1 MAGLYNNGFQPVD
14 QKTTMRLQP
23 QRSRACL
30 FATTL
35 VTAAV
40 IAACGG
46 GSDTP
51 APPPAPAPV
60 VEATPASLTL
70 EKIGGYAHAGGLSSA
85 EITAY
90 DPLTK
95 RLFVINGAL
104 ASVDVLD
111 LSNPTAPTLIGSISA
126 AAIGPGLAAINSV
139 AVFNG
144 VVALAVE
151 ANPKT
156 SNGVVAWVRASDLVV
171 LGTDTVGALPDMLTF
186 TPDGSHLL
194 VANEGEPNSY
204 GLVDSV
210 DPEGSVSVIALAG
223 VTPTATSL
231 TLTRTVGS
239 AGFAGF
245 NAQLASLRSAGV
257 RIYGPGANVAQ
268 DLEPEYITISAD
280 SKTAWVTLQEN
291 NAIATV
297 DIASKTVTS
306 IKPLGFKDHSVAGMG
321 MDVSDEDAGTN
332 TNSGTPLIK
341 IGPVPVKGMYLP
353 DAIASYSAGGQ
364 TWLITANEGDARA
377 DWPGFNEETR
387 VRAHCSPAGLE
398 PTVFTDALNQI
409 LDSNLGRLRITSTP
423 NGGSTGKNID
433 GRCEALYSFGARSF
447 SIWST
452 DVNRVFDS
460 GDDVEQRTK
469 ALPNVNFNASH
480 DNNDLDGRSASKGP
494 EPEGVTVGTFGSKT
508 FAFIG
513 LERVG
518 GVMVY
523 DVTNPAAPV
532 YTTYLNTRTGLT
544 GDRGPEGL
552 TLIKAAQSPNG
563 KPLLVVGNE
572 TSGTTAVFQLNLTY

>member
-1 MAGLYNNGFQPVD
+1 
-14 QKTTMRLQP
+14 MRLQA
-23 QRSRACL
+23 RRTHATL

-35 VTAAV
+35 LSAAV
-40 IAACGG
+40 LAACGG
-46 GSDTP
+46 GSDAP
-51 APPPAPAPV
+51 ATPAPV
-60 VEATPASLTL
+60 VEATPAGLTL

-104 ASVDVLD
+104 ASVDVLNF
-111 LSNPTAPTLIGSISA
+111 SNPSAPTLIASISA
-126 AAIGPGLAAINSV
+126 ASIGPGLAAINSV

-156 SNGVVAWVRASDLVV
+156 SNGVVAWVRASDLTV

-210 DPEGSVSVIALAG
+210 DPEGSVSVIALSG
-223 VTPTATSL
+223 VTPNATSL
-231 TLTRTVGS
+231 TLTRTVNN
-239 AGFAGF
+239 AGFGSF
-245 NAQLASLRSAGV
+245 NSQIASLRASGV
-257 RIYGPGANVAQ
+257 RIYGPGASVAQ

-297 DIASKTVTS
+297 DIASRTITS
-306 IKPLGFKDHSVAGMG
+306 VKPLGFKDHNVTGMG
-321 MDVSDEDAGTN
+321 MDVSDEDSGINVN
-332 TNSGTPLIK
+332 TGGGPLIK

-353 DAIASYSAGGQ
+353 DAIASYSVGGQ
-364 TWLITANEGDARA
+364 TFLITANEGDARA

-387 VRAHCSPAGLE
+387 VRAHCALGLE
-398 PTVFTDALNQI
+398 PTVFSDAANQI
-409 LDSNLGRLRITSTP
+409 FDSNLGRLRITTTP
-423 NGGSTGKNID
+423 NGGSDGKN
-433 GRCEALYSFGARSF
+433 GAGLCNELYSFGARSF
-447 SIWST
+447 SIWRT
-452 DVNRVFDS
+452 DVSRVFDS
-460 GDDVEQRTK
+460 GDDIEQRTK

-480 DNNDLDGRSASKGP
+480 DNDTLDGRSASKGP

-508 FAFIG
+508 FAFVG

-523 DVTNPAAPV
+523 DVTNPAAPI
-532 YTTYLNTRTGLT
+532 YTTYLNTRTSVT

-572 TSGTTAVFQLNLTY
+572 TSGTTAVFQLNLSY